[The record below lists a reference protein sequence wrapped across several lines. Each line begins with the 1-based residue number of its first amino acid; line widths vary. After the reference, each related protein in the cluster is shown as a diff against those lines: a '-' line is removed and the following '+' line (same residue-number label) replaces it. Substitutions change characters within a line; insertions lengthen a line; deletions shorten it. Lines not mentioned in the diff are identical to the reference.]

1 MNKDDL
7 RLNIKRLMSNNLIKI
22 IALRDEKSICSREL
36 SLVINY
42 EVYDKLIE
50 MLNNKEFSIKE
61 MEILLKGLKNDFEYL
76 NYTYNVI

>member
-7 RLNIKRLMSNNLIKI
+7 RLDIKFMMSNNLIKI
-22 IALRDEKSICSREL
+22 ISLRDEKGICSREL
-36 SLVINY
+36 SLLINY

-76 NYTYNVI
+76 NYTYNMV